1 MEDVYKRQVL
11 GEAVAPEVGVLGEAK
26 GPGTGD
32 TAPIAAWS
40 LIIVGAIL
48 TLGISAKKRKKEEQ

>member
-1 MEDVYKRQVL
+1 MDTKKKLSVNKFVSALLSQTDTCNNR
-11 GEAVAPEVGVLGEAK
+11 
-26 GPGTGD
+26 TGD